1 MSHLIYGMANRLWER
16 EIIEMDIVDIL
27 KDALNKGASDI
38 FIIAGTS
45 IAYRLS
51 GKIVHAGDNILYG
64 DDTKKLVRQIYDIAA
79 LEHVNIDELKTEQ
92 DFSFSLAG
100 YGRFRANVYKQRGSI
115 AAVLR
120 NVMFD
125 LPNPK
130 ELNIPDSIINLA
142 ELNKGIVLVTGS
154 AGSGKSTTLTC
165 MLDRINSTMSK
176 HIITLEDPIEYLH
189 KHKQSI
195 ISQREIEV
203 DAKDYANALRAAL
216 RQAPDV
222 ILVGEMRDFDAINIA
237 MTAAETGQL
246 VLSTLHTIG
255 AANTIDRVI
264 DVFPSI
270 QQHQIRIQL
279 SMVLQAVVSQQ
290 LIPGVDGNLVPAF
303 EIMLANNAI
312 RTMIREEKTH
322 QIDTIIQ
329 SSDGMQTMD
338 TDILRLYKEGKI
350 NEANAITFASNPE
363 LMKKRILAI
372 K

>member
-1 MSHLIYGMANRLWER
+1 
-16 EIIEMDIVDIL
+16 MDIISIL
-27 KDALNKGASDI
+27 KDALAKGASDI
-38 FIIAGTS
+38 FFIAGTS
-45 IAYRLS
+45 VAYRIS
-51 GKIVHAGDNILYG
+51 GKIIHTGDKMLNG
-64 DDTKKLVRQIYDIAA
+64 DDTKALVQQIYDLAM
-79 LEHVNIDELKTEQ
+79 LERTNIDDLKTEQ

-100 YGRFRANVYKQRGSI
+100 FGRFRANVYRQRGTV

-120 NVMFD
+120 NVMYE

-130 ELNIPDSIINLA
+130 DLNIPEAIMNLA

-165 MLDRINSTMSK
+165 MLDKINSTMTK
-176 HIITLEDPIEYLH
+176 HIITLEDPIEFLH

-195 ISQREIEV
+195 ISQREIDV
-203 DAKDYANALRAAL
+203 DAKDYSHALRAAL

-222 ILVGEMRDFDAINIA
+222 ILVGEMRDFDTINIA

-290 LIPGVDGNLVPAF
+290 LIPGVDGGLVPAF

-329 SSDGMQTMD
+329 SSEGMQTMD

-350 NEANAITFASNPE
+350 DEANAVTFASNPE
-363 LMKKRILAI
+363 LMKKRILAS